1 MTQIYKLVNGDKAP
15 ATSYEHSHG
24 RFDCSRN
31 FWTWN
36 EKTNKKKTEGEEKV
50 LIYMKESQV
59 ESSPECP
66 EWSSIRSPLPV
77 KED

>member
-1 MTQIYKLVNGDKAP
+1 MEIKLQQQVTGTAMVDLTVP
-15 ATSYEHSHG
+15 ETSEP
-24 RFDCSRN
+24 
-31 FWTWN
+31 
-36 EKTNKKKTEGEEKV
+36 EMKKQTNKKKTEGEEKV